1 MYYLIKYTKK
11 SNVNKGVFYMKYV
24 KEISCKSIQND
35 GAEKVYKNMKAH
47 SNEQNELTITILE
60 RR

>member
-1 MYYLIKYTKK
+1 MTDTSQKVQQNK
-11 SNVNKGVFYMKYV
+11 S
-24 KEISCKSIQND
+24 KSIQND

>member
-1 MYYLIKYTKK
+1 
-11 SNVNKGVFYMKYV
+11 MKYV

-60 RR
+60 RRHS